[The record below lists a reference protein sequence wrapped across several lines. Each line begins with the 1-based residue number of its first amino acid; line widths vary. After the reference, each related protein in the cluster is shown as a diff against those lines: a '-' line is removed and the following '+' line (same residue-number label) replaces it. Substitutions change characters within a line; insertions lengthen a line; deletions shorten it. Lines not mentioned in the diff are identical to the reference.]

1 MLVMDVSASVLQLAA
16 EDNFNLRSDHSSL
29 DRLRANARTANP
41 NRQLNPASQHS
52 TPSIRTPL
60 SDKSHSLQIWHE
72 SLFIEGIAISSK
84 QREFVYE

>member
-1 MLVMDVSASVLQLAA
+1 MLQREISR
-16 EDNFNLRSDHSSL
+16 NLCTW
-29 DRLRANARTANP
+29 AMAGVAIQGPQIT
-41 NRQLNPASQHS
+41 NRQLTPASQNS

-72 SLFIEGIAISSK
+72 SLFIEGVAISSK